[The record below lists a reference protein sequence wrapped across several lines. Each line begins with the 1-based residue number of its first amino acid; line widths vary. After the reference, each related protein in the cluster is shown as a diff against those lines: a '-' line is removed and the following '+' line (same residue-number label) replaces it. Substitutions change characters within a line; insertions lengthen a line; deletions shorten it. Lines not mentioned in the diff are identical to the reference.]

1 MNPDPHEIP
10 GVLSQALL
18 RLGLELNSSSS
29 TSAAGDSHFWVKLLC
44 SLSAEGTTDTGPT
57 QPSHTGT
64 SQGQI
69 VLARHDEAFLFS
81 THSVDRNPGN

>member
-1 MNPDPHEIP
+1 MNPHPQEIP

-18 RLGLELNSSSS
+18 RLGLELNSSTS
-29 TSAAGDSHFWVKLLC
+29 TSAAGDSHFWVKLPR

-57 QPSHTGT
+57 QPSHAGT

-69 VLARHDEAFLFS
+69 VLARRDEAFLSS
-81 THSVDRNPGN
+81 THSIDRKPGN